1 MCICLQVIMYFT
13 EKVALTVIYY
23 SWLSLQNQSQKNMT
37 GTSIHDEYFN
47 WNQMEWRNEISFLED
62 GHDQMELL
70 FIIVGTRQ
78 QHSTKQHS
86 REFNKLLHKAA
97 SQ

>member
-1 MCICLQVIMYFT
+1 
-13 EKVALTVIYY
+13 
-23 SWLSLQNQSQKNMT
+23 
-37 GTSIHDEYFN
+37 
-47 WNQMEWRNEISFLED
+47 MEWRNEISFLED
-62 GHDQMELL
+62 DHDQMELL